1 MATLIVMLSLFTTS
15 LAAVITYDAPKNIGL
30 VGSNGINDDFNE
42 NKGLLDLVASN
53 SSLLELIGNS
63 SGGVITVPDYVRNPS
78 DLSISKRAP
87 SGFMGMRGKKDD
99 EYSDYVG
106 QDPNFEER
114 GPFKFGKIFG
124 IFRKKPGKFPGMVRV
139 KPNKRF
145 PLGFTG
151 VRGRKDLLEF
161 VSDKSEMLL
170 DALQRLQEQRGEQN
184 EVAQM
189 DYPFDEEFLEKL
201 ERLMELENLAKLE
214 KRMPSGFVGMRGKKD
229 FDYSADYVDEEKR
242 APMGF
247 LGMRGKKD
255 VSAQLQAQKRSS
267 LAQLFG
273 IRGKKQPL
281 QPMEFRGK
289 FVGVRG
295 KKNNSSSLQQ
305 LEEQLGN
312 MDNNEFTDSRGSAD
326 EDSKVKRAPSGFV
339 GMRGKKWPD
348 STNQD

>member
-1 MATLIVMLSLFTTS
+1 MFSV
-15 LAAVITYDAPKNIGL
+15 YK
-30 VGSNGINDDFNE
+30 
-42 NKGLLDLVASN
+42 
-53 SSLLELIGNS
+53 
-63 SGGVITVPDYVRNPS
+63 
-78 DLSISKRAP
+78 
-87 SGFMGMRGKKDD
+87 
-99 EYSDYVG
+99 
-106 QDPNFEER
+106 
-114 GPFKFGKIFG
+114 
-124 IFRKKPGKFPGMVRV
+124 
-139 KPNKRF
+139 
-145 PLGFTG
+145 G

-281 QPMEFRGK
+281 
-289 FVGVRG
+289 V
-295 KKNNSSSLQQ
+295 
-305 LEEQLGN
+305 
-312 MDNNEFTDSRGSAD
+312 SRTH
-326 EDSKVKRAPSGFV
+326 FLF
-339 GMRGKKWPD
+339 
-348 STNQD
+348 

>member
-1 MATLIVMLSLFTTS
+1 MYLGKKNLKKSEWCESVPVESFAIFQGLQIKSNSNGNFDC
-15 LAAVITYDAPKNIGL
+15 DANIGL

-289 FVGVRG
+289 FVGVR
-295 KKNNSSSLQQ
+295 
-305 LEEQLGN
+305 
-312 MDNNEFTDSRGSAD
+312 DSRGSAD

-348 STNQD
+348 STNQE